1 MQTIFDSL
9 VMLYLQLAHNKQP
22 ILSHPQQWCGA
33 IIDRVLSSIVF
44 FTFNRLLTLIILD
57 MLVIM

>member
-1 MQTIFDSL
+1 
-9 VMLYLQLAHNKQP
+9 MLYLQLAHSKQP

-33 IIDRVLSSIVF
+33 INDSVLSSIVF
-44 FTFNRLLTLIILD
+44 FTFRGLLALIILY